1 MLNGER
7 LLFGNQALMQQYDI
21 DVSAAL
27 DKAQVLA
34 SDAKTPMYFA
44 KGETFSALV
53 AVSDPIKSDS
63 IDAIKRLKDKGIHLV
78 MLTGDN
84 EATAKDV
91 QLRFERQDASP
102 CAEMVIFP
110 QLNISR
116 ELKMGKDNKI
126 DLPELQPGEYD
137 FHCQMQMYKGK
148 LVAESAISSQ

>member
-1 MLNGER
+1 MLLINILGA
-7 LLFGNQALMQQYDI
+7 LLIAAIVWWFWLYKPQQVNSNDNIVKIIVNDGVYQPSNI
-21 DVSAAL
+21 KV
-27 DKAQVLA
+27 
-34 SDAKTPMYFA
+34 
-44 KGETFSALV
+44 V
-53 AVSDPIKSDS
+53 A
-63 IDAIKRLKDKGIHLV
+63 G
-78 MLTGDN
+78 
-84 EATAKDV
+84 KDV